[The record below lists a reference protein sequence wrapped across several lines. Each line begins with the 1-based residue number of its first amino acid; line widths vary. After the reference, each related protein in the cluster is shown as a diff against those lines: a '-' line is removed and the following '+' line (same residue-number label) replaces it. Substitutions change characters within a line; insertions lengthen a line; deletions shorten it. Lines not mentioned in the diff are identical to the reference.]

1 MICLEKSQ
9 KSKYRKPRLPTE
21 VSKIKNKRI
30 FKCVRKRTSNFVYE
44 YLDKVGP
51 LSTPKRLERENLFSM
66 GTIGLDTKALRRKLD
81 VDAPLAK
88 PLCVVSS

>member
-1 MICLEKSQ
+1 M
-9 KSKYRKPRLPTE
+9 
-21 VSKIKNKRI
+21 
-30 FKCVRKRTSNFVYE
+30 YE

-51 LSTPKRLERENLFSM
+51 LGTLKRLERENLFSM

>member
-1 MICLEKSQ
+1 M
-9 KSKYRKPRLPTE
+9 LPTE
-21 VSKIKNKRI
+21 VEKNKNKTKL
-30 FKCVRKRTSNFVYE
+30 KCVRKRTSNFVYE

-51 LSTPKRLERENLFSM
+51 LGTLKRLERENLFSM

-88 PLCVVSS
+88 PLRLVSS